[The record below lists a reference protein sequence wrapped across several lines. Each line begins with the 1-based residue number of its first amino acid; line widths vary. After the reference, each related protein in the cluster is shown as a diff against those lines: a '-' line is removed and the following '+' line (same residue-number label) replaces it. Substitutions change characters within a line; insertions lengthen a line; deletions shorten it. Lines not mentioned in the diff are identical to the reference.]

1 MKRFQYLTHCCVG
14 MAIAATLQAN
24 VTADD
29 WKGWM
34 GTQRDGVYRETGII
48 DEITPKGLA
57 VNWRK
62 SAGSGYAGP
71 AVSGNHVIIFDYIKG
86 DGEAFND
93 PGQRA
98 SIKGTERVRAL
109 NATTGEQ
116 IWAHQYDCPYSISYP
131 AGPRCTPTIDN
142 DLVYTLGA
150 EGDLKCLSLK
160 DGSVVWERQLKETF
174 SIEAPLWGFASHPLV
189 VNELVYTCV
198 GGKGQGVVAFDKN
211 SGEIRWKSLDAKSS
225 YCPLTLVRQGGCNQ
239 LICFHPDGISSLNP
253 ESGTLYWEV
262 PLQPQYEMSIASPVL
277 QDNRMYVSSIRTE
290 AVMLELGRDQPTVK
304 ELWRGEPKNAVHCAN
319 STPLFVNG
327 VLYGTDCN
335 DGNLVAVDA
344 NNGNQLWSTFEPTK
358 PDETRYIRHGTA
370 FITRIKESN
379 RYFLMSESGDLISA
393 ELTPE
398 GYKETGR
405 FHILKPTS
413 ECFGR
418 SVVWSHPAYANQTL
432 FTRNDEEIV
441 AVNLSASQHKP

>member
-198 GGKGQGVVAFDKN
+198 GGKGQGVAPQRAQCKVA
-211 SGEIRWKSLDAKSS
+211 
-225 YCPLTLVRQGGCNQ
+225 
-239 LICFHPDGISSLNP
+239 
-253 ESGTLYWEV
+253 
-262 PLQPQYEMSIASPVL
+262 
-277 QDNRMYVSSIRTE
+277 
-290 AVMLELGRDQPTVK
+290 
-304 ELWRGEPKNAVHCAN
+304 
-319 STPLFVNG
+319 
-327 VLYGTDCN
+327 
-335 DGNLVAVDA
+335 
-344 NNGNQLWSTFEPTK
+344 
-358 PDETRYIRHGTA
+358 
-370 FITRIKESN
+370 
-379 RYFLMSESGDLISA
+379 
-393 ELTPE
+393 
-398 GYKETGR
+398 
-405 FHILKPTS
+405 
-413 ECFGR
+413 
-418 SVVWSHPAYANQTL
+418 
-432 FTRNDEEIV
+432 
-441 AVNLSASQHKP
+441 